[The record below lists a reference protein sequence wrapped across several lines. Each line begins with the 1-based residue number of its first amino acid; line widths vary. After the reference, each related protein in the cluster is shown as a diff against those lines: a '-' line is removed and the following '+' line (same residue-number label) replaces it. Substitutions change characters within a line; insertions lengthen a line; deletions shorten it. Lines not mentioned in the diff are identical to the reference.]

1 LRRVTG
7 TALGIALGLLAMG
20 AAGSSRGSAAT
31 MPDAPA
37 QSIQK
42 GLWGGEG
49 VRLTVTAD
57 GATVEYDCAHG
68 RIEQALSLDAHG
80 RFELSGWHVQEHGGA
95 VREDTAD
102 RKLAARYVGRVRHD
116 QMTLSVEL
124 TDSDTTLGPFSL
136 EHGKRVRLVKC
147 R

>member
-1 LRRVTG
+1 MTG
-7 TALGIALGLLAMG
+7 TALGIALGLLTMSPVA
-20 AAGSSRGSAAT
+20 SSWANVAT

-49 VRLTVTAD
+49 IRLTVTAD
-57 GATVEYDCAHG
+57 GATVEYDCGHG
-68 RIEQALSLDAHG
+68 SIDEAISIDTHG
-80 RFELSGWHVQEHGGA
+80 RFELTGWHVQERGGA
-95 VREDTAD
+95 AREGAAD
-102 RKLAARYVGRVRHD
+102 QTLAARYLGRVRNG

-124 TDSDTTLGPFSL
+124 TDGGTTLGPFSL
-136 EHGKRVRLVKC
+136 EHGKPVRLVKC